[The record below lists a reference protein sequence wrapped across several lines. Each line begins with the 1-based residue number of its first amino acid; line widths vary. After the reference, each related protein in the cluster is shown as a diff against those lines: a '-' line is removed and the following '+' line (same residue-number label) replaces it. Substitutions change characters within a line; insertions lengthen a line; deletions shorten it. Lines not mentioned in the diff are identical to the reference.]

1 MSSFFSKFAMLCCD
15 GTTGRDRPDDD
26 RELYASVTKD
36 LEESIQKLEDQFATY
51 WPRNIIILF
60 GPPGGGK
67 GTVAPNMEKLLNT
80 PQLSTGDILR
90 AAVAQKTE
98 IGLKAQEVMKA
109 GSLVSDEIV
118 IGIIRDRIKE
128 NDCKLGFIL
137 DGFPRTLSQAKAL
150 DKLLIEEGAR
160 VTKVIALNVPDEI
173 LEERICGRW
182 IHKSS
187 GRSYHVKF
195 APPQSMEIDE
205 NGKPIPDSMK
215 DDETGENLVQRPDD
229 TPESLVKRLEGYYS
243 ETLPILDHYE
253 SFGIVKRVNAN
264 QSQAGVW
271 DEVNN
276 ALKRQN

>member
-1 MSSFFSKFAMLCCD
+1 MLCCD
-15 GTTGRDRPDDD
+15 GTTGRNKVDED
-26 RELYASVTKD
+26 REIYTSVTKEA
-36 LEESIQKLEDQFATY
+36 EEAIQKIEDKFATY

-80 PQLSTGDILR
+80 PQLSTGDMLR
-90 AAVAQKTE
+90 AAVAQETE

-109 GSLVSDEIV
+109 GGLVSDDIV

-150 DKLLIEEGAR
+150 DALLREEGAR
-160 VTKVIALNVPDEI
+160 VTKVIALTVPDEV

-195 APPQSMEIDE
+195 APPKSMELDE
-205 NGKPIPDSMK
+205 NGKLIPESMK
-215 DDETGENLVQRPDD
+215 DDETGEDLMQRPDD
-229 TPESLVKRLEGYYS
+229 TPESLVKRLEGYYT

-253 SFGIVKRVNAN
+253 SYGIVKRVNAN
-264 QSQAGVW
+264 QSQGGVW
-271 DEVNN
+271 DEVDN
-276 ALKRQN
+276 ALKR